1 MFVSPYDIVRRL
13 INLKMMKSLNSK
25 KAEKI
30 TGGGVCQY
38 LAYATWYDVPSWV
51 VKGINWTGSKLKCW

>member
-1 MFVSPYDIVRRL
+1 
-13 INLKMMKSLNSK
+13 MMKSLNSK